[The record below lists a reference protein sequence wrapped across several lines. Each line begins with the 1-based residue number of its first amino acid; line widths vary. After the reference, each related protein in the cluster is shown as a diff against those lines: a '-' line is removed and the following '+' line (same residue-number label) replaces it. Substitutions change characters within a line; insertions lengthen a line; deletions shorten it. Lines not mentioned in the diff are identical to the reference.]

1 MRIFQVRRRGPTR
14 SALNVLL
21 WWVVVSRSVHAILWL
36 LYRLRCSGASHVPRR
51 GAIVFVSNH
60 QSLWDPPIVGCL
72 VGDRP
77 FRAMARS
84 SLFGFKPFGW
94 VIGQIGAIPLRRG
107 EPDAAAIRAAIAELR
122 SGGCALVFPEGSR
135 TRDGALRKFHS
146 GVLVL
151 VRRSGAV
158 TVPVAIEG
166 AHDVWPH
173 GRTYPKLRGRIRV
186 KAGKAIPAADLL
198 AGSPQE
204 ALDRLKQVIETMRLE
219 LRDELRQASGGRCPA
234 PGPGDGESAA
244 EEADAVTPAPAGPQR
259 ASPSGD
265 ETRRGSSATCR

>member
-186 KAGKAIPAADLL
+186 KAGKAIPAAHLL

-219 LRDELRQASGGRCPA
+219 LRAELRQASGGRYPA
-234 PGPGDGESAA
+234 PGPGDGDA
-244 EEADAVTPAPAGPQR
+244 ERHEGTKARRQGEGIDARSDEGQM
-259 ASPSGD
+259 SGS
-265 ETRRGSSATCR
+265 G

>member
-1 MRIFQVRRRGPTR
+1 MKIFQVRRRGPTR
-14 SALNVLL
+14 SALNVLV
-21 WWVVVSRSVHAILWL
+21 WWVAISRSVHAMLLL

-60 QSLWDPPIVGCL
+60 QSHYDPPIVGCL
-72 VGDRP
+72 VSDRP
-77 FRAMARS
+77 FKAMARS
-84 SLFGFKPFGW
+84 SLFRFKPFGW

-122 SGGCALVFPEGSR
+122 GGGCALLFPEGTR

-146 GVLVL
+146 GILVL
-151 VRRSGAV
+151 IRRSGAV

-166 AHDVWPH
+166 AYDVWPQR
-173 GRTYPKLRGRIRV
+173 RTYPKLRGRLRV
-186 KAGKAIPAADLL
+186 KAGKPIPADDLL

-219 LRDELRQASGGRCPA
+219 LRAELRQASGGRYPA

-244 EEADAVTPAPAGPQR
+244 DEAEAVRRAPAGPQL
-259 ASPSGD
+259 ASPSAD